1 MEMEMEMKK
10 KKKNSMVKDGKIKLN
25 GVRLAYL
32 LAIINAVVIGMSFL
46 LVKKSLD
53 YTSPF
58 DTLTYR
64 FAEAFL
70 ILLIPVAF
78 GIVKLNYRGKPL
90 YQLLLLATMYPIGFF
105 TFQTFGLQHA
115 TSAEGGIINAAT
127 PVITMLLASVFL
139 KEATTLSQK
148 WFTLVSL
155 SGVVF
160 IFMMKGSSIDLSKM
174 SGILLLLMASIV
186 FAGYSVLARSISQHY
201 SMTEIS
207 FFMVGIGFM
216 STSLITFAA
225 HSVDDSLG
233 SLLAPLSNGVFV
245 LLILCLGAV
254 QLSTALMGNFIFSK
268 LQASKAGVF
277 INLSTVVSIAGSTFV
292 LGEEL
297 AWYHICGSFL
307 IIIGVIGANLL
318 GRKRFTQK
326 TKTVNHANAV

>member
-1 MEMEMEMKK
+1 MEVE
-10 KKKNSMVKDGKIKLN
+10 KKNNMVLDENFKLN

-32 LAIINAVVIGMSFL
+32 LAVINAVIIGISFL
-46 LVKKSLD
+46 VVKKSLD
-53 YTSPF
+53 YSSPF
-58 DTLTYR
+58 DTLTFR
-64 FAEAFL
+64 FAAAFL
-70 ILLIPVAF
+70 ILIVSVAL
-78 GIVKLNYRGKPL
+78 GIIKLNYRGKPL
-90 YQLLLLATMYPIGFF
+90 YKLLLLATMYPIGFF

-115 TSAEGGIINAAT
+115 TSAEGGIINAVT
-127 PVITMLLASVFL
+127 PVITMLFASVFL

-148 WFTLVSL
+148 WFTLVSV

-160 IFMMKGSSIDLSKM
+160 IFMMKGSNIDLSKM

-201 SMTEIS
+201 STTEIS

-216 STSLITFAA
+216 STSLITLVG
-225 HSVDDSLG
+225 HSVNDSLG
-233 SLLAPLSNGVFV
+233 SLLAPLSNGAFV
-245 LLILCLGAV
+245 LLILCLGTV
-254 QLSTALMGNFIFSK
+254 QLSTALMGNFILSK

-292 LGEEL
+292 LGEDL

-326 TKTVNHANAV
+326 TKAVNHANAV